1 MSTRTLTAHERR
13 RYAIAEARERRERE
27 LAPLRAEV
35 DRLVSEV
42 GWRQARPIV
51 EAVMVPLGLRVTGPR
66 GAWRSRVGK
75 RSGARLLA
83 GLRALPVQGHLNLG
97 SAVNPGCSVDRL
109 GAGEER

>member
-13 RYAIAEARERRERE
+13 RFAIAEARERRERE

-35 DRLVSEV
+35 DRLVAEV

-51 EAVMVPLGLRVTGPR
+51 VEIMAPLRVTGPR

-75 RSGARLLA
+75 RAAARILA
-83 GLRALPVQGHLNLG
+83 ELGALPVQE
-97 SAVNPGCSVDRL
+97 RL
-109 GAGEER
+109 ALPVSLPSRNVHPRGDSPCTS